1 MHLKFSE
8 QIGHNSGTWC
18 PTSRENKS
26 ERLLLHTKGRVANVK
41 FGIRHLNKPAACCFD
56 LNSDTSNQTRKPF
69 LESHLEMW
77 KRHYSKLNFNT
88 WKYSHKNS
96 FEYFLLNIGPL
107 DWVGSEKEAG
117 LKEKVHV
124 LVLTSDSSSN
134 NELLDILVSVK
145 VNSMGDNFQLFGAQR
160 AWNLGIL
167 EWAR

>member
-1 MHLKFSE
+1 MLFWS
-8 QIGHNSGTWC
+8 Q
-18 PTSRENKS
+18 
-26 ERLLLHTKGRVANVK
+26 
-41 FGIRHLNKPAACCFD
+41 FRHLY
-56 LNSDTSNQTRKPF
+56 SNQTRKPF

-124 LVLTSDSSSN
+124 LVLTSDSRSN

-160 AWNLGIL
+160 AWNLGMGKITGKIMKNIL
-167 EWAR
+167 VFGHFLWYLHNFTLISSHFAGILLIFPLLLL